1 MDKEREIDAKRRLA
15 EDKAEEEEQKREQF
29 VRDIMRSREGIAAE
43 REKFL
48 HDLKTGS
55 IKKL

>member
-1 MDKEREIDAKRRLA
+1 MTRNGGWQKPWLRK
-15 EDKAEEEEQKREQF
+15 KSKKREQF
-29 VRDIMRSREGIAAE
+29 VRSILREREGIAAE